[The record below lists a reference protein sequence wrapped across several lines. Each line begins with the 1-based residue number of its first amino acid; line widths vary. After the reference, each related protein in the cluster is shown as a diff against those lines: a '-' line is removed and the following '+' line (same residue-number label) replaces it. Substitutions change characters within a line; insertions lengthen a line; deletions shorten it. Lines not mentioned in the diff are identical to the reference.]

1 VVRYPPGA
9 EEDVSNKYV
18 QRGATTLDPV
28 ELNDRSYNRYLPLQV
43 AGSSFPIPNA
53 RILQGRNITSVVV
66 LAPVVQP
73 VHGFAVNFYS

>member
-1 VVRYPPGA
+1 VVRYQPGA

-18 QRGATTLDPV
+18 QSGATTLDPV
-28 ELNDRSYNRYLPLQV
+28 ELNDKRYNRYLPLQV

-53 RILQGRNITSVVV
+53 KILEGRSITSVVV

-73 VHGFAVNFYS
+73 VQGFAVSFE